1 MVSKNSIQ
9 SDRTQRLLAICG
21 IIGPIVYT
29 IVLVTLGSLQPDY
42 NHITQTMSELGAVDA
57 PYAIVMNTAGL
68 PLLGLLIIAF
78 AIALNRGIRDGINSK
93 IGPTLVA
100 VSGAALVM
108 TGIFPC
114 DPGCVN
120 VSIVGT
126 LHSIFAM
133 VAAFAMILALLS
145 ISQRLKK
152 DRQWQGYTIYSLITL
167 VVALS
172 LSAVYGLNILE
183 PWSGALQRASMGV
196 LLLWMEV
203 VAIKL
208 VRLSKPKAI

>member
-1 MVSKNSIQ
+1 MMSKERIQ

-21 IIGPIVYT
+21 IIGPILYT
-29 IVLVTLGSLQPDY
+29 IVLVTLGFLQPGY

-68 PLLGLLIIAF
+68 STLGLLIIAF
-78 AIALNRGIRDGINSK
+78 AIALNRGISDEK
-93 IGPTLVA
+93 IGPTLVGA
-100 VSGAALVM
+100 SGAALVM

-126 LHSIFAM
+126 LHSIFAI
-133 VAAFAMILALLS
+133 VAAFAMILALLP

-152 DRQWQGYTIYSLITL
+152 DKQWQGYAIYSLITL

-172 LSAVYGLNILE
+172 VSAVYGFNIFE
-183 PWSGALQRASMGV
+183 PWNGALQRASMGV
-196 LLLWMEV
+196 LLLWMEL

-208 VRLSKPKAI
+208 VRLS